1 MMHFDMGATMKNKW
15 VIVLAGAGAAV
26 MLFFGG
32 MFAVNTVFASE
43 QRAAAESGLPGT
55 QLHALAGTEAKKA
68 YKKEVYGDL
77 GCTVVLPDG
86 YVPSGDIKGMYL
98 SERNPLDSSNIYY
111 TASENVDGEALDKM
125 LGSDEYKKRMEEKL
139 KETYGQQAA
148 VDRFQYAKT
157 EVSGCPAHKVEL
169 SCKAG
174 ETEMDQLIYIIIA
187 DKVYT
192 VTYSQSADDE
202 RMEEFR
208 KSAETIR
215 LVFAQDFM

>member
-1 MMHFDMGATMKNKW
+1 MKNKW
-15 VIVLAGAGAAV
+15 MIILAGAGAAV
-26 MLFFGG
+26 LLFFGG
-32 MFAVNTVFASE
+32 MFAVNTVFAAE
-43 QRAAAESGLPGT
+43 QRAAIDSGMSGT
-55 QLHALAGTEAKKA
+55 QLHALTGMEAKKA

-86 YVPSGDIKGMYL
+86 YVPSESVKGMYL

-111 TASENVDGEALDKM
+111 TASENADGEALDEM

-139 KETYGQQAA
+139 KETYGQNAV
-148 VDRFQYAKT
+148 VDRFQHTKT

-169 SCKAG
+169 SCRAG
-174 ETEMDQLIYIIIA
+174 EIEMEQLIYIIIA

-208 KSAETIR
+208 KSAETIQ
-215 LVFAQDFM
+215 LVFAEND